1 MGVTCWILL
10 IGDTDGGHDVGHDR
24 HRHRCRGAQKHGEAA
39 GADGGTPAAAGGLH
53 AARSHG
59 NHTAGFATVTGL
71 SQFDNV
77 SAMLLLPLWS
87 IRA

>member
-1 MGVTCWILL
+1 MAVRLP
-10 IGDTDGGHDVGHDR
+10 R
-24 HRHRCRGAQKHGEAA
+24 
-39 GADGGTPAAAGGLH
+39 PAAFTLEVT
-53 AARSHG
+53 G